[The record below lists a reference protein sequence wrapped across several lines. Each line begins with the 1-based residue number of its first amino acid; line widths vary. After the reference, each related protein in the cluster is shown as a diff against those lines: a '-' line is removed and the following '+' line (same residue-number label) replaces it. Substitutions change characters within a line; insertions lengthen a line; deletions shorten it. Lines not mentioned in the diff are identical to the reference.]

1 MGVSFISP
9 VPASCGRNEVSTMSV
24 ARLAHHRWH
33 LNNFLVKSL
42 SKRIFIFSLECHRC
56 RMKMEIEL
64 FVMFN
69 DAAIRSNNKWTP
81 IKVFIQCG
89 NTTFTKQLRMLSLM
103 ALLGEE
109 VMVSPL
115 QLLVIRLYINE
126 YYMQI
131 VSKP

>member
-1 MGVSFISP
+1 
-9 VPASCGRNEVSTMSV
+9 
-24 ARLAHHRWH
+24 
-33 LNNFLVKSL
+33 
-42 SKRIFIFSLECHRC
+42 
-56 RMKMEIEL
+56 
-64 FVMFN
+64 MFN

-103 ALLGEE
+103 ALLGEG
-109 VMVSPL
+109 VIVSPL